1 RRRGGQGGSLGL
13 RGPVRPGLLGALR
26 RLELLCVNLL
36 LQPWRPEIKS
46 VKTFTGNFVYYIQS
60 VLPDDIV
67 KTVLEKIGY
76 VATTATE
83 FSLVKKRNYEE
94 TKQTAFEIFLA
105 RIECETILQMT
116 DEENHGSLEKAV
128 QKKAQMHQHYGDKDE
143 EDLTAQREDAG
154 NLENEENC
162 ETSLCLATQQKC
174 STNSDTSFEAAGNWK
189 IK

>member
-1 RRRGGQGGSLGL
+1 RRGGGGGSLGL
-13 RGPVRPGLLGALR
+13 RGCVGPGLVGALR

-36 LQPWRPEIKS
+36 LQPWRPEIRT

-60 VLPDDIV
+60 VLTDDIV

-105 RIECETILQMT
+105 RIECETILHMT
-116 DEENHGSLEKAV
+116 DEENHGSLEAV
-128 QKKAQMHQHYGDKDE
+128 QKKAQMHRHYGDKDE
-143 EDLTAQREDAG
+143 EDLTPQREDAG
-154 NLENEENC
+154 YLENEENC

-174 STNSDTSFEAAGNWK
+174 STNSDMSFEAAGNRK